1 MTWWQILLV
10 FVGIP
15 IVVFLLVT
23 VVVLRFTTP
32 QVPDGVLRA
41 REQQDLNGPAT
52 EEHDRPG
59 PGRETTEG
67 DDRRAE

>member
-15 IVVFLLVT
+15 VVVFLFVT

-32 QVPDGVLRA
+32 QVPDVVLRA
-41 REQQDLNGPAT
+41 RGQQDLNGPAT
-52 EEHDRPG
+52 EEHEGPG
-59 PGRETTEG
+59 LGRETTEG

>member
-1 MTWWQILLV
+1 MNWWQILLV

-15 IVVFLLVT
+15 IVGFLLVT

-52 EEHDRPG
+52 EEHDQGARPQ
-59 PGRETTEG
+59 RVTI
-67 DDRRAE
+67 AEPSD